1 MYAYIYIMVP
11 DLLYIMKKMTIRVS
25 GAIIVGFNHCFPFFD
40 RMEILSL
47 FNIGAD
53 VHTKVCRFK
62 LRRGIKIEEIRED
75 RIIKDLIVLRNEDR
89 EYTCIMKGELPDEI
103 NRFIRTF
110 DLKIEYPIIIEN
122 GTCTLSLIGSADELH
137 AIITAAAEKKW
148 EMEILAVEKYDPHIS
163 AIFNVLT
170 TKQKEILIESYRH
183 GYFDHPRQVNA
194 TQLAEKMGMHKTTLL
209 AHIHKAEK
217 RLIGHILAQ
226 TE

>member
-1 MYAYIYIMVP
+1 MYGYIYIMIRGV
-11 DLLYIMKKMTIRVS
+11 LYPMKKMTIRIP
-25 GAIIVGFNHCFPFFD
+25 AEIIVGFDHCFPFFE

-62 LRRGIKIEEIRED
+62 LREGVAIEEIRDD
-75 RIIKDLIVLRNEDR
+75 RIIRDLIVLRNEDR

-103 NRFIRTF
+103 NRFIRAF

-122 GTCTLSLIGSADELH
+122 RTCTINLIGSADELH

-148 EMEILAVEKYDPHIS
+148 ELEILAVEKYDPHIS
-163 AIFNVLT
+163 ALFNVLT
-170 TKQKEILIESYRH
+170 TKQKEILVESYRQ
-183 GYFDHPRQVNA
+183 GYFDYPRQVNA
-194 TQLAEKMGMHKTTLL
+194 GQLAEKMGMHKTTLL
-209 AHIHKAEK
+209 EHIHKAEK

-226 TE
+226 TV